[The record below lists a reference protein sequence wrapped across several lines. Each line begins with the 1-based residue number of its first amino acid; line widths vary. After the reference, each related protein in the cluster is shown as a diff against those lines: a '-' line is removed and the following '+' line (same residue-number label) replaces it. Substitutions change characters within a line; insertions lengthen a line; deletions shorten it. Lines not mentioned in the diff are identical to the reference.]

1 MECHLRYI
9 HAMDVEALALR
20 GIWFAH
26 LPASLRAALLRA
38 GRIVRLGAGQ
48 WVYGEG
54 DEETGVVLVLD
65 GALRIEASLGS
76 ERDVLVNLAPA
87 GSAFGQS
94 RRGGGGPRIATARA
108 ARRATVLLIADSA
121 LERIAADHP
130 LLWRAVSELVYG
142 QLDAMVHLAAQLI
155 GLPPRGRIAARLLAL
170 GGAGAA
176 AVSQADLAEMCG
188 LSRKA
193 TNAHLAALERG
204 GAIARGYGRITIVA
218 PAILR
223 RLVE

>member
-1 MECHLRYI
+1 
-9 HAMDVEALALR
+9 MDVEALALR
-20 GIWFAH
+20 AIWFAH
-26 LPASLRAALLRA
+26 LPAPLRAALLRA
-38 GRIVRLGAGQ
+38 GRVVRLAPGQ

-54 DEETGVVLVLD
+54 DEETGLVLVLD
-65 GALRIEASLGS
+65 GALRIEASLGA

-108 ARRATVLLIADSA
+108 AARATIVLLIADSA
-121 LERIAADHP
+121 LERVAADQP
-130 LLWRAVSELVYG
+130 ALWRAVSELVYG

-155 GLPPRGRIAARLLAL
+155 GLNPRGRIAARLLAL
-170 GGAGAA
+170 GGGGVA

-188 LSRKA
+188 LSRKV
-193 TNAHLAALERG
+193 TNMHLAALEHG
-204 GAIARGYGRITIVA
+204 GAITRGYGRIVIVA

-223 RLVE
+223 RLAA